1 MIARRTQKGNIK
13 ITLSVEDARNLNE
26 EHNDIRGFPLGG
38 TRHYD
43 ALMGWRHKLGD
54 GDSGVLKPILEGALL
69 DASNSLVHA
78 IYAST
83 KPGTKAFWPD
93 QAYHLA
99 RRAHRYA
106 RILEVMS

>member
-1 MIARRTQKGNIK
+1 MITRRTQKGNIK
-13 ITLSVEDARNLNE
+13 ITLSVEDARNLNVVLWHAHGTNDLNLTKDLTALVGQPSYE
-26 EHNDIRGFPLGG
+26 EHNDF
-38 TRHYD
+38 
-43 ALMGWRHKLGD
+43 
-54 GDSGVLKPILEGALL
+54 LKPILEGALL